1 MKILGTLYKLRE
13 ASIALDISEEEC
25 LKKSLRYLI
34 AALSLAYYDEYG
46 DDYIISIWREIA
58 DTYERLSNS
67 GYLDDGEAQVTRKI
81 ADVIKKYRCN

>member
-1 MKILGTLYKLRE
+1 M
-13 ASIALDISEEEC
+13 DISEEEC

-58 DTYERLSNS
+58 DTYERLSN
-67 GYLDDGEAQVTRKI
+67 
-81 ADVIKKYRCN
+81 